1 MTSRPCCNI
10 CRDGSITCCPYSGL
24 HNNRRNPPSSSSGSF
39 TPNRKGWE
47 ALGSS
52 QKLLYWGG
60 EEVLSSNTLGCLGAA
75 RETASTEA
83 HQLPLLCLS
92 VVVTLPCLEI
102 NIRLK
107 LFITSRGWFLNCHVI
122 LCISI
127 AMKFSSFDKLRI
139 YKRDSPLSMSSLVW
153 SLLGSC

>member
-1 MTSRPCCNI
+1 MVCTITGTTPLLPRRVHSLQIEKVGRPWA
-10 CRDGSITCCPYSGL
+10 
-24 HNNRRNPPSSSSGSF
+24 PPKNCS
-39 TPNRKGWE
+39 T
-47 ALGSS
+47 
-52 QKLLYWGG
+52 GG

-107 LFITSRGWFLNCHVI
+107 LFINSRGWFLNCHVI